1 MPNERCDA
9 WLRLIAPYDWIKA
22 VPTATSASLSAASH
36 GVHLILFFLAFVK
49 ASGQVFVPAPV

>member
-22 VPTATSASLSAASH
+22 VPTATSASPSQHPTVSISFCFSWL
-36 GVHLILFFLAFVK
+36 L
-49 ASGQVFVPAPV
+49 